1 MSKVVRRSLLLAFM
15 LGMLFNGFAG
25 GKQEKAKPDEPVYIA
40 LTAPI
45 TGDYAE
51 YGNNFKRSVEMAIDK
66 INAEGG
72 VLGRKLAVL
81 VGDSK
86 GDPKESA
93 TLAQKW
99 TSDPKIVA
107 QIGDFTSTSCLA
119 AQPIYD
125 QAGMVQLSPTA
136 SHTKFAQGSKWSF
149 GIVGTQ
155 AGEQPFIA
163 DYAYNKLGL
172 RKIAVIHIN
181 NDWGVDTA
189 RFFTENFKKLGGTI
203 TAIENYFD
211 GEKDFTAI
219 LTKLRASN
227 PEALYMAAMY
237 NDGASISNQRAKLG
251 WNLPVIG
258 PSSLYSEQLLKL
270 GGDAVNNL
278 YTVVSFFTDD
288 PKPEIQAYVTEF
300 QKRYGLKPNFH
311 ASLAYDAM
319 MLLADAMKR
328 AGSFER
334 DKIREALQATKDFPG
349 LAGSITFTEKGDA
362 IKQYTRVMIRDN
374 KFVLFDKR

>member
-1 MSKVVRRSLLLAFM
+1 MNR
-15 LGMLFNGFAG
+15 LGKRLGIGVLVLGIVFNISAG
-25 GKQEKAKPDEPVYIA
+25 GKQEAAKTDETVYIA

-51 YGNNFKRSVEMAIDK
+51 YGNNFKRSVEMAIDQ
-66 INAEGG
+66 INAKGG

-99 TSDPKIVA
+99 TSDPRIVA
-107 QIGDFTSTSCLA
+107 QIGDFTSTCCLA

-125 QAGMVQLSPTA
+125 QAGMVQLSPTS
-136 SHTKFAQGSKWSF
+136 SHTKFAPGSKWSF
-149 GIVGTQ
+149 SIVGTQ
-155 AGEQPFIA
+155 AGEQPFVA
-163 DYAYNKLGL
+163 DYAYNLLGF

-189 RFFTENFKKLGGTI
+189 KYFTESFKKLGGTI
-203 TAIENYFD
+203 TAVEKYFD

-227 PEALYMAAMY
+227 PDALFMAAMY
-237 NDGASISNQRAKLG
+237 NDGAAISNQRAKLG
-251 WNLPVIG
+251 WNLPVVG

-270 GGDAVNNL
+270 GGDSVNNL

-288 PKPEIQAYVTEF
+288 PRPEIQAYVTEF
-300 QKRYGLKPNFH
+300 QKRYGVKPNFH
-311 ASLAYDAM
+311 AALAYDSM

-328 AGSFER
+328 AGSFDR
-334 DKIREALQATKDFPG
+334 NKVREALQATKNFPG
-349 LAGSITFTEKGDA
+349 LAGSITFTESGDA
-362 IKQYTRVMIRDN
+362 IKEYTRVWIVNN
-374 KFVLFDKR
+374 KFELYKK